1 MRKTGD
7 KNLKDNMHN
16 KSRSLVMT
24 HMLVGACEALE
35 DDLRALDLPPCGT
48 PWETRRNALVGW
60 PFVGNSNSNKVAVP
74 NFASDPVPTPDFG
87 PFASGY
93 HPFIG

>member
-7 KNLKDNMHN
+7 KNSKDNMHN
-16 KSRSLVMT
+16 KSRSL
-24 HMLVGACEALE
+24 
-35 DDLRALDLPPCGT
+35 
-48 PWETRRNALVGW
+48 
-60 PFVGNSNSNKVAVP
+60 VGNSNSNKVAVP

-93 HPFIG
+93 HPLIG